1 MWLNGK
7 LIEKADGGQLHPHG
21 DDNGIGFVNQNAVY
35 HDDGGNGSNIDWFGG
50 IIDEV
55 VVYGSAFDNA
65 DFANLAQPLS
75 VEPQGKFTT
84 TWANLK
90 VQRTQN

>member
-1 MWLNGK
+1 MRNIIDKNFHICHNNGN
-7 LIEKADGGQLHPHG
+7 LY
-21 DDNGIGFVNQNAVY
+21 DNG
-35 HDDGGNGSNIDWFGG
+35 GGGSNIDWFGG

-90 VQRTQN
+90 TRRI